1 MSAEYRV
8 GQEVEVTYRA
18 RVAEVVTGNPLPG
31 STLLRLEAVESGNY
45 ATPPGGWVS
54 PVAVNVTV
62 VKEVLPTQQGMY
74 ALVVGRKQDDEYDT
88 DGFEFYYLNAQGN
101 WCDVGWGQ
109 PTASAV
115 GPNLLRWAG
124 FGEPPTPV

>member
-1 MSAEYRV
+1 MTEYRV

-18 RVAEVVTGNPLPG
+18 RVAEVDAGIGRPRSGVR
-31 STLLRLEAVESGNY
+31 LRLEALAPAVTGWVEPEAFGGFSIKVI
-45 ATPPGGWVS
+45 TPP
-54 PVAVNVTV
+54 
-62 VKEVLPTQQGMY
+62 LPTQQGMY
-74 ALVVGRKQDDEYDT
+74 ARVVGRESDDEYDT

-109 PTASAV
+109 PSSTDV